1 MMPTLYM
8 LFDLHVRGKDNGLL
22 KVYIKQGVEEFLFNG
37 ADLMWPG
44 IFSISTNGAD
54 KEFKANQIA
63 VIYAKN

>member
-8 LFDLHVRGKDNGLL
+8 LFDLHVRGKENGLL

-44 IFSISTNGAD
+44 IFKISTGAVD
-54 KEFKANQIA
+54 
-63 VIYAKN
+63 